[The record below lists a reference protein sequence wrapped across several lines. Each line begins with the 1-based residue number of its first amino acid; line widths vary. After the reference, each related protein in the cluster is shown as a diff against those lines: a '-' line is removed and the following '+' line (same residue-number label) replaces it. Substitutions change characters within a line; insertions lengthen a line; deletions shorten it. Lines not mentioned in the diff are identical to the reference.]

1 MVLKNCRATL
11 LLAIAMVAAV
21 AAAMLHAEEPKG
33 VLRAGIIGL
42 DTSHVI
48 AFTQAL
54 NDPAAPPE
62 FAGVKVV
69 AAFPGGSPDNPLSAD
84 RIAQFSDGVRK
95 MHVELVDNIDE
106 LLKKVDVVLLES
118 VDGRPHLQQA
128 RPVLVAGKRLFIDK
142 PMAASLADAM
152 RIFALAEKYHTPVFS
167 ASGARFDRDLQSI
180 RNGRSPTGQAKDYFG
195 DVTRCVTWS
204 PMVIMAHHPD
214 MFFYGIHGVEV
225 MFTLMGPG
233 CKTVVRAG
241 PQTVVGFWAD
251 GRDATYVARSEIG
264 AEVFGAKRSGPAGR
278 KEGYA
283 PEIAAICAFF
293 KTGKPPVEAKE
304 TLEILA
310 FMEAADES
318 KRQGG
323 APVSIESIMAKARK
337 QVQATEG
344 R

>member
-11 LLAIAMVAAV
+11 LSAIAMVAAV
-21 AAAMLHAEEPKG
+21 AAAMLHAEESKG

-142 PMAASLADAM
+142 PMAAALADAAKSTGISADVL
-152 RIFALAEKYHTPVFS
+152 REHPNVLIGSLETIVDKLYSRRDSLGVNYVTVQQSQIESFA
-167 ASGARFDRDLQSI
+167 
-180 RNGRSPTGQAKDYFG
+180 
-195 DVTRCVTWS
+195 
-204 PMVIMAHHPD
+204 
-214 MFFYGIHGVEV
+214 
-225 MFTLMGPG
+225 
-233 CKTVVRAG
+233 TVVDRLHG
-241 PQTVVGFWAD
+241 H
-251 GRDATYVARSEIG
+251 
-264 AEVFGAKRSGPAGR
+264 
-278 KEGYA
+278 
-283 PEIAAICAFF
+283 
-293 KTGKPPVEAKE
+293 
-304 TLEILA
+304 
-310 FMEAADES
+310 
-318 KRQGG
+318 
-323 APVSIESIMAKARK
+323 
-337 QVQATEG
+337 
-344 R
+344 